1 MFSSSISIHV
11 GLMRPIKKHWTTAQ
25 KLAFTAVELA
35 LNQATDVAQ
44 MEYVRSTPLILKP
57 TFT

>member
-1 MFSSSISIHV
+1 
-11 GLMRPIKKHWTTAQ
+11 MRPIKKHWTTAQ